1 MRKMNVLICVCS
13 LSMTVAGCKP
23 EEERAREDAA
33 AAAVVPPQEPQ
44 MEDQIAKTGVG
55 VKGNSL
61 DGIQGN
67 DPRML
72 MAGPVKAYFNT
83 REKIVFD
90 IALPH
95 SANLF
100 NALHGRNPKSHEEY
114 MKEIV
119 ESNQIKLPELPQGMV
134 YRYRPD
140 VNELWVE
147 AEKKSDAANP

>member
-1 MRKMNVLICVCS
+1 MRKMNALICLGC
-13 LSMTVAGCKP
+13 LAMTAVGCKP
-23 EEERAREDAA
+23 EEERAREIEA

-44 MEDQIAKTGVG
+44 MQDQIAKTGVG

-67 DPRML
+67 DARML

-83 REKIVFD
+83 REKIIFD
-90 IALPH
+90 IALPK
-95 SANLF
+95 SAQLF
-100 NALHGRNPKSHEEY
+100 NALNDRNPKTHEEY
-114 MKEIV
+114 MREV
-119 ESNQIKLPELPQGMV
+119 VDSAQIKLPELPAGMV

-147 AEKKSDAANP
+147 AEKKKD